1 MSKDNATCMRWC
13 PSIKFD
19 NRNNLQLMVVWML
32 GSMGQLTPAYAAT
45 LGKFARFPVPSAYTL
60 ASIKTSFSTWKKVEL
75 KTMIFHKC

>member
-1 MSKDNATCMRWC
+1 
-13 PSIKFD
+13 
-19 NRNNLQLMVVWML
+19 MVVWML

-75 KTMIFHKC
+75 ETMIFHKC